1 MRVSPAPPLTA
12 GTNPPHPPH
21 SPHMSPAVGGPGS
34 VVMPPHP
41 GSGQSDGRSGNM
53 HTPGYPPGA
62 GPPHMPSGPPS
73 GPHNYS
79 SKIGHIPP
87 GAPPGPSYG
96 QPTYQGGHQY
106 PAVRAQGPIMQPYP
120 QNFPPGAP
128 QSSQGSPS
136 PMPPGPQYPPR
147 PPHNNHVPP
156 NAPYGYPPFGPQ
168 GWGAQGPPGP
178 GMSSSMMPGAPSMA
192 GKGGP
197 VQMPSQVGQ
206 PGSSVSG
213 PRPHTPPHTHY
224 MKHIPKYSSYTG
236 PQMYPNG
243 PGMAGLPPGGP
254 NSSRESP
261 QNNMPP
267 PTSTPQ
273 PLTPSGAP
281 LDSADHASA
290 PSTALSNSN
299 PPSIGPD
306 GNPVVDEASQ
316 QSTVSNNSAASG
328 EDRSVTPKPHK
339 EGPLGGP
346 TMPSGMG
353 SGQHPPSHPPTPIN
367 SASSP
372 GAVSMNS
379 QQDEFETVNS
389 PGWPRSPST
398 QTVYANS
405 QPPPPPDIYRPSK
418 PGENLARLYEMSDSP
433 ERRAWLDKLLAFMD
447 DNKTPITACP
457 TISKNPLDLY
467 ALYLHVRERGGF
479 VEVTKNK
486 QWKDVAAVMG
496 IGASSSGSY
505 TLRKHYMKH
514 ILAYECKFDR
524 GGVDPQPIINQI
536 ETAAKK
542 KTTKTISVPSPGS
555 SNSQDSFPPAGSNS
569 SSLDGFTNG
578 PHVTG
583 APGVP
588 GPYPQYPPSSEYGSH
603 LPQRQATQATAGYQ
617 GYQGGQYHGYQGMQ
631 AGYTQP
637 GYPNSG
643 YPPDGR
649 GYPPP
654 GPPNHQGSYQGSY
667 QQPGGYQRPAYTQGQ
682 PAFQQ
687 DQYPG
692 GYQGGS
698 MYPPQKSGSAPSPG
712 PPGPAG
718 APASFTTPRRH
729 PDFEKTQPPGWRT
742 NSQYPGFAGQSQA
755 GPPQQPWSRPNDSTP
770 PGAPAAQW
778 SQPRFPGAQP
788 QFPTAVSGRGWSGGS
803 FTQNVGPRVQ
813 GPGAKQNYLVPPGS
827 SFKCGG
833 LYGYT
838 GKHQFPLDSV
848 EAVLPVLARRKRMTR
863 TDLPTC
869 DPWRLLMSLRCGLAA
884 EVTWALDVLNI
895 LLFDDQTVVYFGLH
909 HMPGLLE
916 ALIEHLRRGLI
927 NMFDICSELELGRDD
942 EATGANK
949 RVKAEQHDQS
959 DRPWYL
965 RPPPSPTLD
974 LDLGRLEDD
983 DPANKEEV
991 LRGAEDFTLITKT
1004 GKSVKFVRRDGELFL
1019 REGVREWDKWEG
1031 FSSGVDTWSVG
1042 GGECTAH
1049 IICTMQSAV
1058 PPLAFTRLL
1067 PGKDGKVDLDLLL
1080 PRIKEEVKEE
1090 VKEEKMDLQEEGPV
1104 KKVKVREEAMDQD
1117 HDQDQEDKEKMEVV
1131 RVKEE
1136 PEDQPPEEM
1145 ETEEEEASTTTNS
1158 TPKPPPP
1165 PPPLTKKDRV
1175 ADLLAEMKEKRVV
1188 KMEDLAREKCDN
1200 SKDNKA
1206 TFGSRAN
1213 RVNNSGKS
1221 KLDEIFKRFS
1231 KEPQESHTS
1240 DNKKAAKET
1249 SSSNGGTAAKKDSE
1263 PLSAQPQPP
1272 SQQQPQPEQDS
1283 SSSNNSNSSSNNNI
1297 SNNNSS
1303 SNNNNNS
1310 TNNNSSSSSSSSIG
1324 GTAAVVKQ
1332 EQVNSEP
1339 SLAEKRPEEQAVSVL
1354 AKRPAPKERLER
1366 RESGSSRRDS
1376 GCFKRPHE
1384 DLEEES
1390 WSPDEASLS
1399 TTTEGQDW
1407 LARRVICVGTVIRN
1421 LSFIPGNEDI
1431 MSKSASLLAL
1441 LGKTILLHH
1450 DHPRRTPST
1459 AHYDRDEEADL
1470 SDWCSSLAPDTHW
1483 WWPYLHHVHENTLVT
1498 LANMAGNLDLSVYP
1512 EEISRPLLNGLL
1524 HWATCPAS
1532 YGQDPFLA
1540 GGTSPQS
1547 SLSPQR
1553 LALEALVKLCVLDQ
1567 NTDLVLATP
1576 PFTRLDNLCGQ
1587 LTRFMCRGEDQV
1599 LREFSI
1605 NLLHY
1610 FSAADSGVAR
1620 VIAMQNGCVS
1630 LLVAF
1635 IEEAEAAAMN
1645 VANVQGVSALKENP
1659 ELMGT
1664 SLDMVRRSANTLVH
1678 LSRVPANARVISG
1691 TENRLLTLVM
1701 SQILDTYVA
1710 SQLSQVLF
1718 NVAHLQGEVSDCSP
1732 SPSPPSSP
1740 TSAQVSD
1747 ASSTAT
1753 LPPLPLPLPIP
1764 MSALPPVSL
1773 PVPPP
1778 IAAPV
1783 ATPAPAPAAANP
1795 ASAPAITNPAPTT
1808 GLTTATT
1815 TTPTSTP
1822 ALTSTSAPTTTT
1834 TTTTTTPTPATAP
1847 DAPTDPK
1854 SPAADA
1860 PSNSTPA
1867 STPAATPIPAT
1878 NPAPSSPTPA
1888 QAPAP
1893 TLASAPVVNHD
1904 SAAPAES
1911 EKSSNTSG
1919 SPGPEPT
1926 TTQPPSSPATTT
1938 TTTNTTTPSTLSSTT
1953 TTTIATTTTATTTT
1967 TTTPSLPTASL
1978 SLGKHSSL
1986 SPSPNPAP
1994 SLHLTSQMAPLPVKA
2009 PSAPPTQTTNSEST
2023 SKCESLAAAATV
2035 EPPAANSSS

>member
-1 MRVSPAPPLTA
+1 MA
-12 GTNPPHPPH
+12 
-21 SPHMSPAVGGPGS
+21 GGPGS

-41 GSGQSDGRSGNM
+41 GSGQSDGRSSNM
-53 HTPGYPPGA
+53 HAPGYPPGA
-62 GPPHMPSGPPS
+62 PPHMATGPPT
-73 GPHNYS
+73 GPHGYS
-79 SKIGHIPP
+79 SKMGHMPP
-87 GAPPGPSYG
+87 GGPPGPSYG
-96 QPTYQGGHQY
+96 QTGYQGGHQY
-106 PAVRAQGPIMQPYP
+106 PPGRPQGPMMQPYP

-128 QSSQGSPS
+128 QGSQGPPS
-136 PMPPGPQYPPR
+136 SLPPGHQYPPR

-156 NAPYGYPPFGPQ
+156 SQPYGYPPFGTQ
-168 GWGAQGPPGP
+168 GWGGQGINQGPPGP
-178 GMSSSMMPGAPSMA
+178 SMPSSMMPGGPGMP

-197 VQMPSQVGQ
+197 VQMPSQVSQ
-206 PGSSVSG
+206 PGASSVGG
-213 PRPHTPPHTHY
+213 PRPHTPPHTSHY
-224 MKHIPKYSSYTG
+224 IKQHIQKNMGAYMG

-243 PGMAGLPPGGP
+243 PGMPGMPGLP

-273 PLTPSGAP
+273 PLTPSSTP
-281 LDSADHASA
+281 LDTADHSG
-290 PSTALSNSN
+290 SNTTVNNSN

-328 EDRSVTPKPHK
+328 EDRSGTPKPHK
-339 EGPLGGP
+339 DGPMGGAG
-346 TMPSGMG
+346 MPGGMPG
-353 SGQHPPSHPPTPIN
+353 GQHPPSHPPTPIN
-367 SASSP
+367 SAPSP
-372 GAVSMNS
+372 GAASMNS

-433 ERRAWLDKLLAFMD
+433 ERRAWLDKLLSFMD

-524 GGVDPQPIINQI
+524 GGIDPQPIVNQI
-536 ETAAKK
+536 EAAAKK

-569 SSLDGFTNG
+569 SSMDGFSNG
-578 PHVTG
+578 PHVPG
-583 APGVP
+583 GPGVP
-588 GPYPQYPPSSEYGSH
+588 GPYPQYPPSSEFGGH
-603 LPQRQATQATAGYQ
+603 MPQRSPSQSTSGYQ
-617 GYQGGQYHGYQGMQ
+617 GYQGGQYHGYQGMPG
-631 AGYTQP
+631 GYGQG

-649 GYPPP
+649 PYPPP
-654 GPPNHQGSYQGSY
+654 GPTNHQGNYQGNY
-667 QQPGGYQRPAYTQGQ
+667 QQPGTYQRPAYASGQ
-682 PAFQQ
+682 PGYQQ
-687 DQYPG
+687 DQYPMG
-692 GYQGGS
+692 SSGSNYGNSQLAKQLLNPPRSTAPIFQGFQGGN
-698 MYPPQKSGSAPSPG
+698 MYPPTPKSGSAPSPG
-712 PPGPAG
+712 PTGPS
-718 APASFTTPRRH
+718 APSGFTNQRRH
-729 PDFEKTQPPGWRT
+729 PDFEKSQPSGWRA
-742 NSQYPGFAGQSQA
+742 NSQYGGYTGQSQPGA
-755 GPPQQPWSRPNDSTP
+755 PQQPWSRPNDSAP
-770 PGAPAAQW
+770 SGAPSSQW
-778 SQPRFPGAQP
+778 SQPRFPGSQP
-788 QFPTAVSGRGWSGGS
+788 QYPGAGRGWSGGS
-803 FTQNVGPRVQ
+803 FTQNVGPRPQ
-813 GPGAKQNYLVPPGS
+813 GPGNNKNYLVPPPS
-827 SFKCGG
+827 AFKCGNSM
-833 LYGYT
+833 YSAYS

-863 TDLPTC
+863 SDLQSC

-884 EVTWALDVLNI
+884 EVTWALDILNI

-949 RVKAEQHDQS
+949 RVKAEQHDNT

-965 RPPPSPTLD
+965 RPPPSPTLE
-974 LDLGRLEDD
+974 LDLGKLEEDD
-983 DPANKEEV
+983 PNNKEEV
-991 LRGAEDFTLITKT
+991 LKGSEDFTLITKT
-1004 GKSVKFVRRDGELFL
+1004 GKPVKFVKRDGELFM
-1019 REGVREWDKWEG
+1019 REGIREWDKWEG

-1049 IICTMQSAV
+1049 IICNMQSSV

-1067 PGKDGKVDLDLLL
+1067 PGKDGKVAEVKVEEVKE
-1080 PRIKEEVKEE
+1080 IKEEV
-1090 VKEEKMDLQEEGPV
+1090 VEEK
-1104 KKVKVREEAMDQD
+1104 KV
-1117 HDQDQEDKEKMEVV
+1117 EVV
-1131 RVKEE
+1131 QIKEE
-1136 PEDQPPEEM
+1136 PIE
-1145 ETEEEEASTTTNS
+1145 
-1158 TPKPPPP
+1158 
-1165 PPPLTKKDRV
+1165 KDKV
-1175 ADLLAEMKEKRVV
+1175 VDLVAEMQEKKVE
-1188 KMEDLAREKCDN
+1188 KMEDLISREKCDN
-1200 SKDNKA
+1200 SKDNESTDKL
-1206 TFGSRAN
+1206 FSQRVI
-1213 RVNNSGKS
+1213 RVNNSRKS
-1221 KLDEIFKRFS
+1221 KLDEIFKKLK
-1231 KEPQESHTS
+1231 KEPIEDIS
-1240 DNKKAAKET
+1240 DNKKSVKEAKEVCLL
-1249 SSSNGGTAAKKDSE
+1249 KKDTE
-1263 PLSAQPQPP
+1263 VH
-1272 SQQQPQPEQDS
+1272 QDS
-1283 SSSNNSNSSSNNNI
+1283 V
-1297 SNNNSS
+1297 
-1303 SNNNNNS
+1303 
-1310 TNNNSSSSSSSSIG
+1310 
-1324 GTAAVVKQ
+1324 VVKQ
-1332 EQVNSEP
+1332 EPVSDK
-1339 SLAEKRPEEQAVSVL
+1339 LTEKKHEEIIQNKQDS
-1354 AKRPAPKERLER
+1354 KEKLER
-1366 RESGSSRRDS
+1366 RESSGSRRES
-1376 GCFKRPHE
+1376 GGFKRPHE

-1450 DHPRRTPST
+1450 EHPQRTPST
-1459 AHYDRDEEADL
+1459 AHYDRDEDADL

-1532 YGQDPFLA
+1532 YGQDPFPA
-1540 GGTSPQS
+1540 GGTSLQS
-1547 SLSPQR
+1547 ALSPQR

-1664 SLDMVRRSANTLVH
+1664 SLDMVRRAANTLVH
-1678 LSRVPANARVISG
+1678 LSRVPANARVLSN

-1718 NVAHLQGEVSDCSP
+1718 NVAQVQTDFPQYSP
-1732 SPSPPSSP
+1732 SPSPPPSP
-1740 TSAQVSD
+1740 PPAIAQATESATTPD
-1747 ASSTAT
+1747 ASLDVKS
-1753 LPPLPLPLPIP
+1753 P
-1764 MSALPPVSL
+1764 S
-1773 PVPPP
+1773 
-1778 IAAPV
+1778 
-1783 ATPAPAPAAANP
+1783 
-1795 ASAPAITNPAPTT
+1795 
-1808 GLTTATT
+1808 
-1815 TTPTSTP
+1815 
-1822 ALTSTSAPTTTT
+1822 
-1834 TTTTTTPTPATAP
+1834 
-1847 DAPTDPK
+1847 DAPT
-1854 SPAADA
+1854 SQ
-1860 PSNSTPA
+1860 PA
-1867 STPAATPIPAT
+1867 SVATAI
-1878 NPAPSSPTPA
+1878 
-1888 QAPAP
+1888 
-1893 TLASAPVVNHD
+1893 TLAVNHD
-1904 SAAPAES
+1904 S
-1911 EKSSNTSG
+1911 SSNECDKLNA
-1919 SPGPEPT
+1919 SPSPASAIATASVPFSHPT
-1926 TTQPPSSPATTT
+1926 TTPAVTSSQILATAPSLDKVPTPNLTPAPI
-1938 TTTNTTTPSTLSSTT
+1938 TTNTPLYTPQITLSVKPTNT
-1953 TTTIATTTTATTTT
+1953 PTIT
-1967 TTTPSLPTASL
+1967 
-1978 SLGKHSSL
+1978 
-1986 SPSPNPAP
+1986 
-1994 SLHLTSQMAPLPVKA
+1994 
-2009 PSAPPTQTTNSEST
+2009 PTQPTNSEST
-2023 SKCESLAAAATV
+2023 SKCETLAASAPISMEA
-2035 EPPAANSSS
+2035 PAANPSS

>member
-12 GTNPPHPPH
+12 GANPPHPPH
-21 SPHMSPAVGGPGS
+21 SPHMSPAVDIRGRLLHPQQLAFLHHYHNLRHHHPSTAPSTTTTTTTTTPGGSSATPPPSDVSATSSSSMITAGGPGS

-41 GSGQSDGRSGNM
+41 GSGQSDGRSSNM

-62 GPPHMPSGPPS
+62 PPHMSTGPPP
-73 GPHNYS
+73 GPHSYS
-79 SKIGHIPP
+79 TKMGHMPP
-87 GAPPGPSYG
+87 GGPPGPSYG
-96 QPTYQGGHQY
+96 QAGYQGGHQY
-106 PAVRAQGPIMQPYP
+106 PPVRPQGPMMQPYP

-128 QSSQGSPS
+128 QGSQGPPS
-136 PMPPGPQYPPR
+136 SMPPGHQYPPR

-156 NAPYGYPPFGPQ
+156 NQPYGYPPFGTQ
-168 GWGAQGPPGP
+168 GWGGQGINQGPPGP
-178 GMSSSMMPGAPSMA
+178 SMPGAPGIMPGAPGMS

-206 PGSSVSG
+206 PGASSVGG
-213 PRPHTPPHTHY
+213 PRPHTPPHTSHY
-224 MKHIPKYSSYTG
+224 IKQHIAKMGAYMG

-243 PGMAGLPPGGP
+243 PGMPGMPGMP

-273 PLTPSGAP
+273 PQTPSSTP
-281 LDSADHASA
+281 LDTGDHSG
-290 PSTALSNSN
+290 SNTTVNNSN

-328 EDRSVTPKPHK
+328 EDRSGTPKPHK
-339 EGPLGGP
+339 DGPMGG
-346 TMPSGMG
+346 SGMPG
-353 SGQHPPSHPPTPIN
+353 GMPGGQHPSSHPPTPIN
-367 SASSP
+367 SAPSP
-372 GAVSMNS
+372 GAASMNS
-379 QQDEFETVNS
+379 QPDDFETVNS
-389 PGWPRSPST
+389 PGWPRSPNT

-433 ERRAWLDKLLAFMD
+433 ERRVWLDKLLTFMD

-514 ILAYECKFDR
+514 ILAYECKYDR
-524 GGVDPQPIINQI
+524 GGIDPQPIVNQI
-536 ETAAKK
+536 EAAAKK

-569 SSLDGFTNG
+569 SSMDGFSNG
-578 PHVTG
+578 PHVPG
-583 APGVP
+583 GPGVP
-588 GPYPQYPPSSEYGSH
+588 GPYPQYPPSSEYGGH
-603 LPQRQATQATAGYQ
+603 MPQRPPSQSTSGYQ

-631 AGYTQP
+631 SGYGQG

-649 GYPPP
+649 AYPPP
-654 GPPNHQGSYQGSY
+654 GPPNHQGNYQGNY
-667 QQPGGYQRPAYTQGQ
+667 QQPGSYQRPAYAPGQ
-682 PAFQQ
+682 PGYQQ
-687 DQYPG
+687 DQYPMG
-692 GYQGGS
+692 SSGSNYGNSQLAKQLLNPSRGTAPMFQGYQGGN
-698 MYPPQKSGSAPSPG
+698 MYPPTQKPGTAPSPG
-712 PPGPAG
+712 PPGPN
-718 APASFTTPRRH
+718 APSGYTGPRRH
-729 PDFEKTQPPGWRT
+729 PDFEKSQPAGWRP
-742 NSQYPGFAGQSQA
+742 NNQYGGYAGQSQP
-755 GPPQQPWSRPNDSTP
+755 GPPQQPWSRPNDSAP
-770 PGAPAAQW
+770 PGPPSAQW
-778 SQPRFPGAQP
+778 SQPRFPGSQP
-788 QFPTAVSGRGWSGGS
+788 QYPGAGRGWSGGS
-803 FTQNVGPRVQ
+803 FTQNVGPRPQ
-813 GPGAKQNYLVPPGS
+813 GPGNNKNYLVPS
-827 SFKCGG
+827 SASFKCGNSM
-833 LYGYT
+833 YSAYP
-838 GKHQFPLDSV
+838 GKHQFPMDSV
-848 EAVLPVLARRKRMTR
+848 EAVLPVLARRKRMAR
-863 TDLPTC
+863 SDLQTC

-949 RVKAEQHDQS
+949 RVKAEQHDDS

-965 RPPPSPTLD
+965 RPPPSPTLE
-974 LDLGRLEDD
+974 LDLGKLEEDD
-983 DPANKEEV
+983 PNNKEEV
-991 LRGAEDFTLITKT
+991 LKGSEDFTLITKT
-1004 GKSVKFVRRDGELFL
+1004 GKIVKFVKRDGELFM
-1019 REGVREWDKWEG
+1019 REGIREWDKWEG

-1049 IICTMQSAV
+1049 IICTMQSSV
-1058 PPLAFTRLL
+1058 PPLLFTRLL
-1067 PGKDGKVDLDLLL
+1067 PGKDGKIIEVKIEEVVKEIKQEIVEEKKVEVVQ
-1080 PRIKEEVKEE
+1080 IKEE
-1090 VKEEKMDLQEEGPV
+1090 PV
-1104 KKVKVREEAMDQD
+1104 KDKVV
-1117 HDQDQEDKEKMEVV
+1117 
-1131 RVKEE
+1131 
-1136 PEDQPPEEM
+1136 
-1145 ETEEEEASTTTNS
+1145 
-1158 TPKPPPP
+1158 
-1165 PPPLTKKDRV
+1165 
-1175 ADLLAEMKEKRVV
+1175 DLLAEMQEKKVE
-1188 KMEDLAREKCDN
+1188 KMEDLISREKCEN
-1200 SKDNKA
+1200 SKDNESTDKL
-1206 TFGSRAN
+1206 FSQRVN
-1213 RVNNSGKS
+1213 RVNNSRKS
-1221 KLDEIFKRFS
+1221 KLDEIFKKLK
-1231 KEPQESHTS
+1231 KEPIEDNS
-1240 DNKKAAKET
+1240 DNKKSVKEICVLKKET
-1249 SSSNGGTAAKKDSE
+1249 EVPQD
-1263 PLSAQPQPP
+1263 LSV
-1272 SQQQPQPEQDS
+1272 
-1283 SSSNNSNSSSNNNI
+1283 
-1297 SNNNSS
+1297 
-1303 SNNNNNS
+1303 
-1310 TNNNSSSSSSSSIG
+1310 
-1324 GTAAVVKQ
+1324 VVKQ
-1332 EQVNSEP
+1332 EPSSDKLPEVKQEEVSENK
-1339 SLAEKRPEEQAVSVL
+1339 SDTKEK
-1354 AKRPAPKERLER
+1354 LER
-1366 RESGSSRRDS
+1366 RESSGSRRES
-1376 GCFKRPHE
+1376 GGFKRPHE

-1407 LARRVICVGTVIRN
+1407 LARRVMCVGTVIRN

-1450 DHPRRTPST
+1450 EHPQRTPST

-1532 YGQDPFLA
+1532 YGQDPFP
-1540 GGTSPQS
+1540 GGGSSIQS
-1547 SLSPQR
+1547 ALSPQR

-1587 LTRFMCRGEDQV
+1587 LTRFVCRGEDQV

-1678 LSRVPANARVISG
+1678 LSRVPANAHVLST

-1718 NVAHLQGEVSDCSP
+1718 NVAQVQTDLSQYSP
-1732 SPSPPSSP
+1732 CPSPPSSP
-1740 TSAQVSD
+1740 PTTTAQAPESTTTPD
-1747 ASSTAT
+1747 ASADVKS
-1753 LPPLPLPLPIP
+1753 PSDVHNIQ
-1764 MSALPPVSL
+1764 SAS
-1773 PVPPP
+1773 
-1778 IAAPV
+1778 V
-1783 ATPAPAPAAANP
+1783 ATAISLAVNHDSTSSEYDKPNASPSPASAMATAPALASAPAPAPAPFSLP
-1795 ASAPAITNPAPTT
+1795 APSVTPSPAPT
-1808 GLTTATT
+1808 A
-1815 TTPTSTP
+1815 
-1822 ALTSTSAPTTTT
+1822 
-1834 TTTTTTPTPATAP
+1834 
-1847 DAPTDPK
+1847 
-1854 SPAADA
+1854 
-1860 PSNSTPA
+1860 
-1867 STPAATPIPAT
+1867 
-1878 NPAPSSPTPA
+1878 
-1888 QAPAP
+1888 AP
-1893 TLASAPVVNHD
+1893 TLGKVPTPNLIPAPIT
-1904 SAAPAES
+1904 A
-1911 EKSSNTSG
+1911 NT
-1919 SPGPEPT
+1919 PIF
-1926 TTQPPSSPATTT
+1926 
-1938 TTTNTTTPSTLSSTT
+1938 TPQLTPQLTLSVKPTNSP
-1953 TTTIATTTTATTTT
+1953 TIA
-1967 TTTPSLPTASL
+1967 
-1978 SLGKHSSL
+1978 
-1986 SPSPNPAP
+1986 
-1994 SLHLTSQMAPLPVKA
+1994 
-2009 PSAPPTQTTNSEST
+2009 PTQTTNSEST
-2023 SKCESLAAAATV
+2023 SKCESLAATTPVPMEA
-2035 EPPAANSSS
+2035 PAANPSS